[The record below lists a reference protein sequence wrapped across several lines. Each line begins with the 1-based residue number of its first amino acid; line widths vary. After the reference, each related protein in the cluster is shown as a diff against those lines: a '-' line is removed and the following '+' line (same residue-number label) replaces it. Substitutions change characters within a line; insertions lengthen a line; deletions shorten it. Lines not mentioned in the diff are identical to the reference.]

1 MNAYKTNLT
10 IPAGTLETA
19 QVKKIIKLERGTIHQ
34 LEVGFPPGCAALAHV
49 SISDRLRQFS
59 PNNEGEYWAWDEY
72 NLVYDPSYKLDD
84 TPFEVVISGWNED
97 VRNQHIITVRLM
109 VAPKVTVAVSGLTD
123 LLFRQ
128 VPNQIGRAI
137 GAAGQNVA
145 DRMAPFITSGKLAS
159 NIAIIDRLARKNGR

>member
-10 IPAGTLETA
+10 IPAGTTEA
-19 QVKKIIKLERGTIHQ
+19 SQVKTIIKLERGTIHQ
-34 LEVGFPPGCAALAHV
+34 LEIGFPPGCAALAHV
-49 SISDRLRQFS
+49 AISDRLRQFS
-59 PNNEGEYWAWDEY
+59 PNNEGEYWAWDDY

-84 TPFEVVISGWNED
+84 IPFEVVISGWNED

-109 VAPKVTVAVSGLTD
+109 VDSKIRVEVGNLGD

-128 VPNQIGRAI
+128 VPSQIGRAI
-137 GAAGQNVA
+137 SAAGQGVA
-145 DRMAPFITSGKLAS
+145 DRIASISTSGRLAR